1 VAGALKGALVTS
13 FSAPWGDPGAAG
25 MKELVA
31 AHDKYEPGQ
40 PPSIYFAL
48 AYASSKV
55 QAAILRKAIADG
67 DLSRAGILKAKQN
80 LGKVDL
86 GGVSPS
92 VTYTPDGGP
101 PSTKSLIT
109 RIDPSVDG
117 FLKPVEESYGS
128 DVADGLGTGG

>member
-1 VAGALKGALVTS
+1 MKAVVA
-13 FSAPWGDPGAAG
+13 D
-25 MKELVA
+25 
-31 AHDKYEPGQ
+31 HDKYEPGA

-48 AYASSKV
+48 AHASAQV
-55 QAAILRKAIADG
+55 QAAILKKAIEDG

-92 VTYTPDGGP
+92 IEYTEKGGP

-117 FLKPVEESYGS
+117 FLKPVESDYGS
-128 DVADGLGTGG
+128 DVADGLGTGE